1 MIRFASIQF
10 RTQAAIAL
18 GGLLV
23 MAVLLAVTGPH
34 LVHVYDVTVGSCQAQ
49 GDCSSAATLFLQT
62 YRGLQIGVDAVVVV
76 VPALL
81 GIFWGAPLVARELEA
96 GTYKL
101 AWTQS
106 VTRSRWLAVKLT
118 LVGLCTMAV
127 AGLLSLMA
135 TWWSSPVDR
144 VNMTVFASFDQRALV
159 PMGFALFA
167 FALGVTTGAIL
178 RRTVPAMATT
188 LVAFVA
194 TRLLVNHY
202 VLPRLLSPTIGRYPL
217 SPATIEGYG
226 SMNGGS
232 FNLIAGAPSLPN
244 AWVYSTAIVNR
255 AGHVLTPQD
264 LARACP
270 TLGATLGGPPSQAP
284 SGGTA
289 RAVPAPAGAG
299 RTLQECIAKV
309 GTSFHDV
316 VTFQP
321 GSHYWPL
328 QWYELAVYL
337 GAACVLGAVSLWWI
351 RRRIA

>member
-1 MIRFASIQF
+1 
-10 RTQAAIAL
+10 
-18 GGLLV
+18 
-23 MAVLLAVTGPH
+23 
-34 LVHVYDVTVGSCQAQ
+34 
-49 GDCSSAATLFLQT
+49 
-62 YRGLQIGVDAVVVV
+62 
-76 VPALL
+76 
-81 GIFWGAPLVARELEA
+81 
-96 GTYKL
+96 
-101 AWTQS
+101 
-106 VTRSRWLAVKLT
+106 
-118 LVGLCTMAV
+118 MAV

-255 AGHVLTPQD
+255 AGHVLSPRTW
-264 LARACP
+264 R
-270 TLGATLGGPPSQAP
+270 
-284 SGGTA
+284 
-289 RAVPAPAGAG
+289 VPAQPWGQPWGDLHRRLRPGERPAPFPPQPG
-299 RTLQECIAKV
+299 RAELCQECIAKV

-337 GAACVLGAVSLWWI
+337 GAACVLGVVSLWWI